1 MYEKEENNKYLR
13 PKLLFVDDD
22 QITIDVVVRILKNKY
37 DVDTVTNGQDALKK
51 AKENYYD
58 AFLIDIELPG
68 GMDGI
73 QTTSELKKI
82 KDNINKPFIAI
93 TAFALVGD
101 KEAILSQGLT
111 HYISKPF
118 EFKKLI
124 DLIQSALE

>member
-1 MYEKEENNKYLR
+1 M
-13 PKLLFVDDD
+13 
-22 QITIDVVVRILKNKY
+22 LKNKY
-37 DVDTVTNGQDALKK
+37 DVDTVINGQDALKK
-51 AKENYYD
+51 AEENYYD
-58 AFLIDIELPG
+58 AFLIDIELQD

-93 TAFALVGD
+93 TSFAMADDKKAFL
-101 KEAILSQGLT
+101 LQGLT

-124 DLIQSALE
+124 GLILSALE